1 MGTRPEGAL
10 SSVLS
15 RDIPDRAGTRGLE
28 KSPARIAARAFS
40 LSLSLLS
47 RHARSH
53 RLRFCET
60 YPPRGLLHY
69 LETAAKLLE
78 LLEPVLTIFS
88 KCALKSLNN
97 QADFDS
103 AIRRVRSLPPQP
115 VDIARLNRFF
125 VPSFGNG
132 GFRCPLM
139 DWSER

>member
-88 KCALKSLNN
+88 KFALKSLNN

-103 AIRRVRSLPPQP
+103 AIRRFDPSRPSQLMLL
-115 VDIARLNRFF
+115 ANRTL
-125 VPSFGNG
+125 S
-132 GFRCPLM
+132 R
-139 DWSER
+139 